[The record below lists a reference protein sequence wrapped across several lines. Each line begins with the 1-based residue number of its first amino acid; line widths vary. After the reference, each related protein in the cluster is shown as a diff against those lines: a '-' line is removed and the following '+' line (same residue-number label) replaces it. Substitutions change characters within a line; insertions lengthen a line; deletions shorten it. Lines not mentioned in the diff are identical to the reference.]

1 MCRCGRR
8 PDTGVSAYTENG
20 CLAIREWRI
29 DMATFEVTFLPFEK
43 TVEVEEGTTLAEA
56 AQLVEVYINNL
67 CGGEGVCGECRVR
80 VIQGNA
86 VQDENAEA
94 FFSKEELEEGYVLA
108 CQTEVHD
115 ALRVEVPAESMLED
129 EQIMTGEA
137 RDAVEEGEDVVVR
150 LETGL
155 TVYPFKPLVRKVF
168 LELPEPTL
176 EDNITDIER
185 VSRELRKR
193 IGWHSYAISFEC
205 LRNLSDMLREHN
217 WSVTVTVVRDSKGYR
232 IQKIEPED
240 TTASHYGLAVDVG
253 TTTVVAQLLDLR
265 TGRVLSVEG
274 MHNMQAQYGED
285 VISRMIFACRKGGE
299 GLEPLRKAVVKNI
312 NSLIDTLTKK
322 EKISREEILA
332 VVAAGNTTMS
342 HLLLGLTP
350 CSIRLEPY
358 VPTADVF
365 PQILASEIG
374 IQIHPRGILEVLPS
388 VASYVG
394 GDIVAGVISSG
405 LADQENVQG
414 LMDIGTNGEIAIGNS
429 EWLVCCSASAGPSFE
444 GGGTR
449 CGMRATRGAIE
460 VVEIRDGE
468 VHYQTIGNAAPRGIC
483 GSGLIDC
490 IYELVKNGI
499 IGYEGKFDR
508 KREDS
513 RLELEDDIPQ
523 YVIARAEE
531 TESGEPIV
539 ITESDI
545 DNLMKSKGSVFAAI
559 KSLTDY
565 IGMTFDMM
573 DTFYVAGGFGSY
585 LNIRKAIAIGLLPD
599 IPEERIRFIGNS
611 SLTGARMSL
620 LHEEAFE
627 KCLAVS
633 KSMTNIELSNY
644 LPYMDEYVASLFLP
658 HTERKL
664 FPSVDY

>member
-1 MCRCGRR
+1 MRGSRCAE
-8 PDTGVSAYTENG
+8 PSENG
-20 CLAIREWRI
+20 CLDIRERRE
-29 DMATFEVTFLPFEK
+29 DMKTFQVTFLPFDK
-43 TVEVEEGTTLAEA
+43 SVEVEEGTTLAEA
-56 AQLVEVYINNL
+56 AQLAGVYINNL
-67 CGGEGVCGECRVR
+67 CGGEGVCGECRVQ
-80 VIQGNA
+80 VVQGEA
-86 VQDENAEA
+86 AQDENAES
-94 FFSKEELEEGYVLA
+94 FFSKEELEDGFVLA

-115 ALRVEVPAESMLED
+115 ELRVEVPAESMLED
-129 EQIMTGEA
+129 EQIMTGET
-137 RDAVEEGEDVVVR
+137 RDDVEEGEDVVVR
-150 LETGL
+150 VEAGL

-193 IGWHSYAISFEC
+193 IGWHSYEISFEC
-205 LRNLSDMLREHN
+205 LRNLSDMLREHG
-217 WSVTVTVVRDSKGYR
+217 WCVTVTVVRDSKQYR
-232 IQKIEPED
+232 IQKIEPGD

-265 TGRVLSVEG
+265 TGRVLGVEG
-274 MHNMQAQYGED
+274 VHNMQAQYGED
-285 VISRMIFACRKGGE
+285 VISRMIFACKKDGQ
-299 GLEPLRKAVVKNI
+299 GLKPLREAVVKNI
-312 NSLIDTLTKK
+312 NDLIERLIQKQG
-322 EKISREEILA
+322 IGREEILV

-342 HLLLGLTP
+342 HLLLELTP

-374 IQIHPRGILEVLPS
+374 IQIHPQGILETLPS

-405 LADQENVQG
+405 LADQEQIQG
-414 LMDIGTNGEIAIGNS
+414 LMDIGTNGEIAIGNR

-460 VVEIRDGE
+460 RVEIREGE
-468 VHYQTIGNAAPRGIC
+468 LVYQTIGDAAPRGIC

-508 KREDS
+508 KREDP
-513 RLELEDDIPQ
+513 RLELKEEIPQ

-531 TESGEPIV
+531 AEGGEPIV

-559 KSLTDY
+559 KSLVDY
-565 IGMTFDMM
+565 IGLTFDML

-611 SLTGARMSL
+611 SLTGSRMAL
-620 LHEEAFE
+620 IHEEAFE
-627 KCLAVS
+627 KSLAVS